1 MVNTFNAQIFFFCTT
16 IAILLV
22 VVVSTISNDNRNFDT
37 SSNNDDERNSRF
49 LQQVD
54 QLLDNNKKTIQIQN
68 TPKEINVDPR
78 STYNEKFM
86 ALMSSPCR
94 PEKDGFFGAT
104 SGEPTRIQ
112 YGFQFEVK
120 PFSVIMDILDVI
132 EDKIVDSILMN
143 TFPKMCGLR
152 RTRRVEE
159 SPLEIFHGGKDD
171 PSIQIGGGHPSG
183 FRFFRFEEIATCLSR
198 IDTVNFCSVFSGVVY
213 LYGKHQHGDDASL
226 AVMTHINQVF
236 NTSVPSELHSDLA
249 LIFGVDEYSTID
261 NNMIHS
267 SIPKETINND
277 VVGLSRLDILLI
289 IISSLIIL
297 AITYYFFIQWS
308 ERKYDDSKSF
318 ASDSYLTDNITLKNQ
333 EDDCIEDEYID
344 DDLFEPY

>member
-1 MVNTFNAQIFFFCTT
+1 MVNTFNVQVFFFCT
-16 IAILLV
+16 IIVPLLV
-22 VVVSTISNDNRNFDT
+22 IVVSAISIDNRDFDT
-37 SSNNDDERNSRF
+37 SNKNNDERNSRF
-49 LQQVD
+49 LQVN
-54 QLLDNNKKTIQIQN
+54 QLLDNNEKAIQIQN

-94 PEKDGFFGAT
+94 PEEDGFFGAT

-143 TFPKMCGLR
+143 TFPEMCGLR
-152 RTRRVEE
+152 RTRKVEE
-159 SPLEIFHGGKDD
+159 SPFEIFQGGKDS
-171 PSIQIGGGHPSG
+171 PSIQTGGGHPSG
-183 FRFFRFEEIATCLSR
+183 FRFFRFEEVATCLSR
-198 IDTVNFCSVFSGVVY
+198 VDTVNFCSVFSGVVY
-213 LYGKHQHGDDASL
+213 LYGKHQHGDEASFT
-226 AVMTHINQVF
+226 VMSHINQVL
-236 NTSVPSELHSDLA
+236 NTSMPSELHSDLA
-249 LIFGVDEYSTID
+249 LIIGVDEYSTI
-261 NNMIHS
+261 NGNMINS
-267 SIPKETINND
+267 SIPKETINSD
-277 VVGLSRLDILLI
+277 VVELSRLDILLI
-289 IISSLIIL
+289 IVSSLIFF

-308 ERKYDDSKSF
+308 ERKYDDSKSS

-344 DDLFEPY
+344 DEHFEQY